1 MDRSRW
7 VRVEHL
13 ANQIYLLAENALCD
27 VISEDETAEI
37 ERAAGEL
44 FGILLNNS
52 AVDAQNG

>member
-44 FGILLNNS
+44 FGILLNS